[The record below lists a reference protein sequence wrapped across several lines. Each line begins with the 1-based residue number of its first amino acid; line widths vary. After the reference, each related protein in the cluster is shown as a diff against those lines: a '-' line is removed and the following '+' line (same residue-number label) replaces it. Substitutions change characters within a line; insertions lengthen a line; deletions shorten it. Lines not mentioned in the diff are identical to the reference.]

1 MSRMTKVLLF
11 TLEKPFTVRRKP
23 AIDRTNNPGTHSFE
37 MIKTGQLVED
47 ELFPSDI
54 LYELRSQLKQDSEL
68 LEVKAPNFSPNA

>member
-1 MSRMTKVLLF
+1 
-11 TLEKPFTVRRKP
+11 
-23 AIDRTNNPGTHSFE
+23 